1 MRQLTSFGQLA
12 EPCVHA
18 HERAAVQVRIMRQ
31 GFQSDVEFS
40 LSQGESSRTRRQDA
54 VFVRSLREGV
64 PAQIR
69 TALARGVQARY

>member
-1 MRQLTSFGQLA
+1 MR
-12 EPCVHA
+12 V
-18 HERAAVQVRIMRQ
+18 MRQ

-64 PAQIR
+64 SAQIR
-69 TALARGVQARY
+69 IALARGVQARY